1 MFDRIQQLGGL
12 MVTAGLLSMVLYFAD
27 YNLKVL
33 AWVDLWGP
41 VAGWAIRAGLVVGG
55 AALAAAPLI
64 IQVAMSSP
72 DELEGPAIEAPT
84 ASDSMTNFK
93 V

>member
-1 MFDRIQQLGGL
+1 MSDRIQQLGGL

-41 VAGWAIRAGLVVGG
+41 VAGWAIRLGLVAGG

-64 IQVAMSSP
+64 IEVAMSSGADSP
-72 DELEGPAIEAPT
+72 GPVIEPPT
-84 ASDSMTNFK
+84 PSDSMTNFK